1 MTHTAWRGAFG
12 AWIAIGLLAGCGLG
26 VTPESRVKR
35 AEQLIAEGDYAAAM
49 LEIRNALQEAPGDP
63 AAELTLARASL
74 LLNNPEAT
82 ARTLDQALTHGA
94 DKAEVAKLRVQLLKQ
109 NGAHAELL
117 KQLDDNSLP
126 LSPVQRELARAQ
138 ALAGLRRCPEAI
150 RGARPLLRVA
160 EAQVPARIVL
170 AECYAQAGHPQLA
183 LEHLQETVRLE
194 PKNGEAWL
202 AFGRVQ
208 QLSGKIDEAEDS
220 WRKATENAAGRLTAL
235 QQLTMFTALADQQ
248 LARGDLKG
256 ATETQQ
262 RMLGIAPQGGLS
274 MLLGA
279 RLKMARGELEP
290 AIAELHELTNKAAD
304 FDGARSALASALLAA
319 GKNEQA
325 LAEVEQLA
333 HDRPK
338 ANDLRSAAELMR
350 KGAAISQ
357 EKEEYWLATAG
368 VQVLLGQPAMA
379 RLALERAAGLAPDSP
394 RVAAMRVQ
402 LELRATN
409 GAEAL
414 RLAQELQARRADEPQ
429 VLLML
434 AQAQRM
440 QGSLAS
446 SVETLEKLQARQPTS
461 QTAALIYGIRREIDP
476 ATALK
481 PLQEW
486 LAKHPDDHTMQAM
499 MADALMSAGQNAESI
514 VAYEKLLALAPKNVI
529 VLNNLAWLYYLEKDK
544 RAIPTAR
551 RAYELAP
558 QATNVADTYGWLLLE
573 SGANQE
579 ALEVLN
585 KIYESGML
593 IDPEARYHH
602 AAALARNGRQAEARE
617 QLALLLDEAPQFP
630 SRQAAVALAEN
641 VK

>member
-1 MTHTAWRGAFG
+1 
-12 AWIAIGLLAGCGLG
+12 
-26 VTPESRVKR
+26 
-35 AEQLIAEGDYAAAM
+35 
-49 LEIRNALQEAPGDP
+49 
-63 AAELTLARASL
+63 
-74 LLNNPEAT
+74 
-82 ARTLDQALTHGA
+82 
-94 DKAEVAKLRVQLLKQ
+94 
-109 NGAHAELL
+109 
-117 KQLDDNSLP
+117 
-126 LSPVQRELARAQ
+126 
-138 ALAGLRRCPEAI
+138 
-150 RGARPLLRVA
+150 
-160 EAQVPARIVL
+160 
-170 AECYAQAGHPQLA
+170 
-183 LEHLQETVRLE
+183 
-194 PKNGEAWL
+194 
-202 AFGRVQ
+202 
-208 QLSGKIDEAEDS
+208 
-220 WRKATENAAGRLTAL
+220 
-235 QQLTMFTALADQQ
+235 
-248 LARGDLKG
+248 
-256 ATETQQ
+256 
-262 RMLGIAPQGGLS
+262 
-274 MLLGA
+274 
-279 RLKMARGELEP
+279 
-290 AIAELHELTNKAAD
+290 
-304 FDGARSALASALLAA
+304 
-319 GKNEQA
+319 
-325 LAEVEQLA
+325 
-333 HDRPK
+333 
-338 ANDLRSAAELMR
+338 MR